1 MRISDRS
8 SNVCSSDLLHGPEP
22 HKDCALA
29 CCFATGNVCN
39 RRERP
44 PPPLPRRGK
53 TGDPE
58 VLPEAGVAWPGPGR
72 VTYSAAMT
80 QPPDPHDLARRFLDL
95 WQDQVQAMATDR
107 EMADAVRRWT
117 ALWAAPPWPGAAVR
131 PAGTGPAN
139 IGPGGTGSER
149 SEERRVGKEWVS
161 RCRARWW
168 P

>member
-39 RRERP
+39 RRERS
-44 PPPLPRRGK
+44 PPPLTRRGK

-80 QPPDPHDLARRFLDL
+80 QPHDPPDLARR
-95 WQDQVQAMATDR
+95 
-107 EMADAVRRWT
+107 
-117 ALWAAPPWPGAAVR
+117 
-131 PAGTGPAN
+131 
-139 IGPGGTGSER
+139 R
-149 SEERRVGKEWVS
+149 SEERRVGKACVGTCSS
-161 RCRARWW
+161 RW
-168 P
+168 PAVQ